1 MGSKVNNT
9 QLTSRRAR
17 TDELRA
23 SLQLTQDELHNEERG
38 LTAQQWQAVSLLVAG
53 RRQVDVAQELG
64 VTEETVSRWKALP
77 TFTAALNMGV
87 RDAYEGTLG
96 KVRTVAQDALDVLQE
111 LLKSK
116 DERVRLS
123 AALSM
128 LRLHVQLSA
137 NVYALPV
144 APADIARRLLE
155 DEKHARFAEDFL

>member
-1 MGSKVNNT
+1 M
-9 QLTSRRAR
+9 
-17 TDELRA
+17 
-23 SLQLTQDELHNEERG
+23 
-38 LTAQQWQAVSLLVAG
+38 AG

-64 VTEETVSRWKALP
+64 VTEETVSRWKTLP
-77 TFTAALNMGV
+77 TFTAALNMAV

-111 LLKSK
+111 LLKSQ

-128 LRLHVQLSA
+128 LRLHMQLSA
-137 NVYALPV
+137 NVHALPV

-155 DEKHARFAEDFL
+155 DEKHANVMDSFL

>member
-1 MGSKVNNT
+1 MSLKRIRIELARTKEFPQGNPRCGYEFKAPLGADGHLDADAWPAVKQLCTVHRFWQGEDDETGSLIRTRGGPVP
-9 QLTSRRAR
+9 SRRI
-17 TDELRA
+17 E
-23 SLQLTQDELHNEERG
+23 
-38 LTAQQWQAVSLLVAG
+38 
-53 RRQVDVAQELG
+53 
-64 VTEETVSRWKALP
+64 
-77 TFTAALNMGV
+77 
-87 RDAYEGTLG
+87 
-96 KVRTVAQDALDVLQE
+96 DALDVLQE